1 MKKKYV
7 SPDTFIDDMELS
19 TLMAYSLNSTAS
31 GDQNI
36 IPDASE
42 PSPDEFTSRRYNAW
56 GDYEDDEF

>member
-7 SPDTFIDDMELS
+7 SPGTFIDDMELS
-19 TLMAYSLNSTAS
+19 TLMAYSLNSTVS
-31 GDQNI
+31 DEQNI

-42 PSPDEFTSRRYNAW
+42 PAPSEFTSRRYNAW

>member
-1 MKKKYV
+1 MD
-7 SPDTFIDDMELS
+7 SFIDDMELS

-36 IPDASE
+36 IPDATE

-56 GDYEDDEF
+56 GDFEDDEF